1 MKRHAACVID
11 AHANTH
17 AAVTG
22 CDGWPGDATSSQK
35 ASEYPLTLPLDV
47 QATAGATTIT
57 SVLTIN
63 VEQAMPAFRR
73 TKLIDALKIGG
84 YPEFL
89 KTLRSLPP
97 IGSIKTEKREV
108 ELKYLNEETTS
119 TGRRL
124 VLVADRP
131 LFFLNRD
138 TDKKKA
144 GYELTMVELR
154 FDEAGGVTGTITGAA
169 KVRPSP
175 QGDGGVVL
183 DDYDEAPVQ
192 LKGKV
197 GG

>member
-1 MKRHAACVID
+1 MLMRILMLLSLIAMV
-11 AHANTH
+11 
-17 AAVTG
+17 G
-22 CDGWPGDATSSQK
+22 LGEATSAQS
-35 ASEYPLTLPLDV
+35 AGGYPQTLTLDV
-47 QATAGATTIT
+47 KAKTGPTTIT

-97 IGSIKTEKREV
+97 IGVIKTETREV
-108 ELKYLNEETTS
+108 ELKYLNEEMTS

-154 FDEAGGVTGTITGAA
+154 FDDAGRVTGTITGAA
-169 KVRPSP
+169 K
-175 QGDGGVVL
+175 
-183 DDYDEAPVQ
+183 
-192 LKGKV
+192 
-197 GG
+197 